1 MNSLFVVTLINYLD
15 MVVGYGIVHN
25 AFALPGAFI
34 ITAYIVHIRLT
45 WAKSLRVYRLGAIK
59 ATINILHGLAR
70 IASLTTWCHQS
81 NGHQDKQG
89 LFHNTKIYKH
99 FINKQT
105 RIA

>member
-1 MNSLFVVTLINYLD
+1 

-70 IASLTTWCHQS
+70 VAFLTTWCHQG
-81 NGHQDKQG
+81 NGKQDKQG
-89 LFHNTKIYKH
+89 LFHTAKVYKQ
-99 FINKQT
+99 FFNIQT
-105 RIA
+105 RIT